1 MPTNQPDIILIQDSR
16 EQAGYQSLFQSPCIV
31 QGLELGDYSVVGLED
46 LIAVERKSLAD
57 LLQSITHERTRF
69 ERELKQA
76 RGLHRFFV
84 VVEAGPATILAGD
97 YQHSKAHP
105 NAVWATVMS
114 WSTKYCPFIFA
125 GTREH
130 GARIIEGLLTQY
142 AARHLKTVRGME
154 RATKKHTHTVEAVV
168 A

>member
-1 MPTNQPDIILIQDSR
+1 MPKDQPDIILIQDSR
-16 EQAGYQSLFQSPCIV
+16 EQAGYQSLFQTPCIV
-31 QGLELGDYSVVGLED
+31 QGLELGDYSVVGLEE
-46 LIAVERKSLAD
+46 LITVERKSLPD
-57 LLQSITHERTRF
+57 LLMSVTRDRERF

-76 RGLHRFFV
+76 RSLHRFFV
-84 VVEAGPATILAGD
+84 VVEAGPATILAGN

-130 GARIIEGLLTQY
+130 GAKIVEGLLTQY
-142 AARHLKTVRGME
+142 AARHLQVVGGME
-154 RATKKHTHTVEAVV
+154 RASKKHSVGVTAV
-168 A
+168 AS